1 MPCKIAARTT
11 PRERQV
17 ISPKSCRLRLRL
29 LRLHSARNQ
38 PQQVRSQCRKLRAL
52 RSILRM
58 YDDVP
63 SRRYLHP
70 VTTHD
75 LSQPPPDAI
84 AHYRAPQRLF
94 DAEPESAL
102 RQLVHAEKNSEVGT
116 RPALRGAVYGI
127 ELAFAHQSRGAR
139 KIQAPFTTRA

>member
-84 AHYRAPQRLF
+84 AHYRAAESSL
-94 DAEPESAL
+94 DAEAEAAL
-102 RQLVHAEKNSEVGT
+102 RQIVRFRENGEVGIGT
-116 RPALRGAVYGI
+116 ALPMTVNRV
-127 ELAFAHQSRGAR
+127 EVRLAHEAHGRRIRQPGS
-139 KIQAPFTTRA
+139 IRA